1 MRKKYLLGSLALACV
16 LGVFYGC
23 GGPKTPPDM
32 PKLHSTVIMIVQEGK
47 PLADA
52 SVQLVKKD
60 DLNYKWLCGGT
71 TTADGKCVVKTL
83 GKYNGVPEGDFTVL
97 VYKTVVTESET
108 RKNVEQ
114 PREPKEAQEWARK
127 VAEEEKSFEYVD
139 PKYKK
144 YDTSDLTITIK
155 AGKNEQ
161 TFEVGPQTEI
171 EVKPT
176 LQTI

>member
-1 MRKKYLLGSLALACV
+1 MRNRFLLGSLALSCV
-16 LGVFYGC
+16 LGVLCGC
-23 GGPKTPPDM
+23 GGQKTPPDM
-32 PKLHSTVIMIVQEGK
+32 PKLQSTIITIVQEGA

-52 SVQLVKKD
+52 SIQLVKKD

-71 TTADGKCVVKTL
+71 TTADGKCVIKTL
-83 GKYNGVPEGDFTVL
+83 GKYNGAPEGDFTVL

-114 PREPKEAQEWARK
+114 PRDPKEAQEWVKK
-127 VAEEEKSFEYVD
+127 VAEEEKNFEYVD

-144 YDTSDLTITIK
+144 YDTSDLTISIK

-161 TFEVGPQTEI
+161 TFDVGPKTEI
-171 EVKPT
+171 EVKPM
-176 LQTI
+176 LQTL